1 MGNCCQ
7 SCVTRIPYATLIA
20 TVMCLI
26 GVGIFCGTMY
36 RGTSLTIIM
45 FDTVFRL
52 RLAWIDA
59 IQIIFVIVGASM
71 AALGFMILFV
81 GCLATGAT
89 RHKVYRAWGSRVG
102 GRISCAVF
110 MGITYI
116 LKLIWIVILCVM
128 AIVVFIFVIFWNMCS
143 NPDVAEKHSNC
154 IELNQFYF
162 LFPAG
167 QREEDM
173 KVCQAHEVKA
183 FCKDGVEAA
192 VPMFIL
198 ALMACLLI
206 ILSLVHYLMC
216 LAANYA
222 HIRDHEKF
230 QELQEMHNLTELE
243 FQSSKERF

>member
-1 MGNCCQ
+1 
-7 SCVTRIPYATLIA
+7 
-20 TVMCLI
+20 
-26 GVGIFCGTMY
+26 
-36 RGTSLTIIM
+36 
-45 FDTVFRL
+45 
-52 RLAWIDA
+52 
-59 IQIIFVIVGASM
+59 
-71 AALGFMILFV
+71 
-81 GCLATGAT
+81 
-89 RHKVYRAWGSRVG
+89 
-102 GRISCAVF
+102 

-116 LKLIWIVILCVM
+116 LKLIWIVILCFM
-128 AIVVFIFVIFWNMCS
+128 AIVVFVFVIFWNMCS

-154 IELNQFYF
+154 IELNQFCKCSRPPPLSKLSLTRNISDF
-162 LFPAG
+162 LFPLG